1 MQRRLA
7 WLPAAA
13 ASVGLAGALPSAGG
27 AAGGV
32 PLIGANYSHFGVTVC
47 DFGGQG
53 IVASGTFDQALIK
66 KQLAAMRAA
75 GIETLRLFIWNMHDA
90 SGQTWGVV
98 SSAGGRLGPAEEKN
112 LIDYLTAVR
121 SVGFKQLTV
130 VFGPEW
136 TSDPIGWPDNHYD
149 PSLFDENW
157 QLIRSVRPIVK
168 QYGPRSVR
176 FDLLNE
182 GAPSDY
188 LATKAQLEGYLA
200 QMYSNYVDAFGNQ
213 DVTVSSIVG
222 ANDQSRISNLIDTL
236 RSTGR
241 PLPTW
246 FEIHIYGNT
255 PLEDLRATDATL
267 TAKGLTQPI
276 TIGETY
282 YNDSATAA
290 AVKTFIA
297 TASRPITEVI
307 EWPLRRGS
315 DCRDI
320 SVAPPYKADAFIEA
334 LTGSPPPTALTASVG
349 PGASVSMKTP
359 DGDPLTALE
368 AGDYTL
374 AVSDLSAKDNFHLVG
389 PGINIATT
397 KRFVGTKTWTLRL
410 TAGTYRYRSDRKAP
424 HLRGSFAVLATD

>member
-7 WLPAAA
+7 WLHAAA
-13 ASVGLAGALPSAGG
+13 ASVGLAAALPGAGG

-32 PLIGANYSHFGVTVC
+32 PLIGANYSHFGVTAC
-47 DFGGQG
+47 DFGGRG
-53 IVASGTFDQALIK
+53 IVASGTFNRGLVK

-112 LIDYLTAVR
+112 LINYFTAVR
-121 SVGFKQLTV
+121 NAGFKQLTV
-130 VFGPEW
+130 VFGPQW
-136 TSDPIGWPDNHYD
+136 TNDPIGWPDNHYD

-157 QLIRSVRPIVK
+157 QLIRFVRPLVK
-168 QYGPRSVR
+168 QYGPPSVH

-188 LATKAQLEGYLA
+188 LATKVQLESYLA

-236 RSTGR
+236 RSSGR

-246 FEIHIYGNT
+246 FEIHIYGAT

-267 TAKGLTQPI
+267 TAKGLMQPI

-282 YNDSATAA
+282 YNDSETAA
-290 AVKTFIA
+290 AIKTVIA
-297 TASRPITEVI
+297 SASRPITEVI
-307 EWPLRRGS
+307 EWPLRRNS

-320 SVAPPYKADAFIEA
+320 SVAPPYEADAFIEA

-349 PGASVSMKTP
+349 PGAMSLKTP
-359 DGDPLTALE
+359 GSDPLTALE

-374 AVSDLSAKDNFHLVG
+374 TVSDLSAKNNFHLIG
-389 PGINIATT
+389 PGVNMATT

-410 TAGTYRYRSDRKAP
+410 TAGTYRYRSDRKAS
-424 HLRGSFAVLATD
+424 HLRGSFAVLTTD